1 VRVAFGLRR
10 ESVRFQTLECETVTG
25 RPQKVQARLTNRLR
39 ESPHG
44 LNGNT
49 ERGRRWRDLLE
60 LAIAE
65 FGEGYPDKLREI
77 ATLKFSLE
85 AAQAEVFAGDI
96 AQSENVVRLSNLI
109 SRREKEMRAKARQ
122 REAERPAIGPREHFA
137 RKAAKAFSEPAGGHR
152 EDDR

>member
-1 VRVAFGLRR
+1 L
-10 ESVRFQTLECETVTG
+10 TLECETATG
-25 RPQKVQARLTNRLR
+25 RPKKLQTRLTNRLR

-60 LAIAE
+60 LAIGE

-96 AQSENVVRLSNLI
+96 AQSESVVRLSNLI
-109 SRREKEMRAKARQ
+109 SRREKELRAKTRQ
-122 REAERPAIGPREHFA
+122 RETAAPVGGLAA
-137 RKAAKAFSEPAGGHR
+137 YLASKAGSP
-152 EDDR
+152 

>member
-1 VRVAFGLRR
+1 VAFGLRC
-10 ESVRFQTLECETVTG
+10 ESVRFQTLECETATG
-25 RPQKVQARLTNRLR
+25 RPKKLRARLTNRLR

-60 LAIAE
+60 LAIGE

-96 AQSENVVRLSNLI
+96 EQSENVVRLSNLI
-109 SRREKEMRAKARQ
+109 SRREKELRAKARA
-122 REAERPAIGPREHFA
+122 REAERPAIGLR
-137 RKAAKAFSEPAGGHR
+137 AKLEAKLGKGGAGP
-152 EDDR
+152 